1 MCCFKHLFSSKFN
14 KMFCSS
20 QARKNELAVED
31 MDGGTFTIS
40 NGGVFGSLFGTPII
54 NPPQSAILGMH
65 GIFERPVVIN
75 GKVRKHESF
84 MFKILQTQECSKT
97 TLCSS
102 RLRFDQW
109 CMWRWLTTTG
119 SLTAEKLSPFCGR
132 SKQWWKILECCF
144 WTCDVPFFF
153 FFLNHITKKT
163 HKFHATFPVQ
173 PSPFLTVM
181 SHSKPGKPVF
191 FSFFFVMSVL
201 TCCLSH
207 CDQNYAK
214 QTEWKDEVFSFLFWV
229 KFKCTWQDVHSIC
242 RCFVKLHALRVVI
255 KQWTPFS
262 LKIQVAFPGSVWLR
276 DFLCCMLVGCL
287 SHFFHIGAKESRELM
302 GSRCSN
308 VKIS

>member
-153 FFLNHITKKT
+153 FFFKPHHKKNAQIPRNFPSAAITFSHRYVTLKARET
-163 HKFHATFPVQ
+163 C
-173 PSPFLTVM
+173 FL
-181 SHSKPGKPVF
+181 
-191 FSFFFVMSVL
+191 FFFFRHVSFNLLFIALRSKLFKTNRVERRGLLLSVL
-201 TCCLSH
+201 S
-207 CDQNYAK
+207 
-214 QTEWKDEVFSFLFWV
+214 
-229 KFKCTWQDVHSIC
+229 
-242 RCFVKLHALRVVI
+242 
-255 KQWTPFS
+255 
-262 LKIQVAFPGSVWLR
+262 
-276 DFLCCMLVGCL
+276 
-287 SHFFHIGAKESRELM
+287 
-302 GSRCSN
+302 
-308 VKIS
+308 